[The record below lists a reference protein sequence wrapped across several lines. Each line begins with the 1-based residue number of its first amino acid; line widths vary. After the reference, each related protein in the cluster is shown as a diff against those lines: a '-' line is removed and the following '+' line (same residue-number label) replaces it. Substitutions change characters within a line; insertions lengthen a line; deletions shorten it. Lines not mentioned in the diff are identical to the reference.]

1 MFSRTDPAVAMPM
14 STFARAMIGVTA
26 LLLGAA
32 AAACGVASLFSFFM
46 FDAPG
51 SENSVTT
58 LNFALAHPVFV
69 MAYLFSLPFAM
80 RAVFGG
86 ERAQARRWIVVQAA
100 AAVWLA
106 QAYAILIFGCHG
118 RFVCT
123 LLN

>member
-1 MFSRTDPAVAMPM
+1 MSARTDSAGTVPM
-14 STFARAMIGVTA
+14 STLARATIGMTV

-32 AAACGVASLFSFFM
+32 AAACGMATLFSFFM

-51 SENSVTT
+51 SESSVTT

-69 MAYLFSLPFAM
+69 MAYLFSLPLAM
-80 RAVFGG
+80 RAMFGG

-106 QAYAILIFGCHG
+106 QAYGIFIFGCHG
-118 RFVCT
+118 RFVCNV
-123 LLN
+123 LN